1 MKSKA
6 VPLRIPEGL
15 IDLAALCSQEQRT
28 DRATTLRQWLY
39 KGAETY
45 ALKLVEEGRISTG
58 HAAELLDMSI
68 YDVYRLAQ
76 SRGIEIGATE
86 EQFQQSME
94 HAARVKAPEGQN

>member
-15 IDLAALCSQEQRT
+15 IDLATLCSHEQRT
-28 DRATTLRQWLY
+28 DKATTLRQWLY
-39 KGAETY
+39 QGAEGY
-45 ALKLVEEGRISTG
+45 ALKLVEEGRISAG

-68 YDVYRLAQ
+68 YDIYRLAE
-76 SRGIEIGATE
+76 SRGVEIGATE

-94 HAARVKAPEGQN
+94 HAGRLKARSR